1 MTLLLKQLFGFLK
14 LLNSETGSHQIAW
27 GISLGFVL
35 GMTPTLSLQTLLV
48 FILLL
53 LFRVQI
59 GAAFVAAFFFKFMA
73 YLLDPIFHSIGSSV
87 LTTESLKPLFTDL
100 YNMPIVPMTRFNN
113 SIVMG
118 SGVVAFL
125 LTPVVFFLS
134 LWLIQK
140 YRKNVY
146 ERFKQTK
153 FFKALKA
160 TSFYNW
166 YVKYDEFYG

>member
-35 GMTPTLSLQTLLV
+35 GMTPVLSLQTFLV
-48 FILLL
+48 ILILLF
-53 LFRVQI
+53 FRVQI
-59 GAAFVAAFFFKFMA
+59 GAALIAAFFFKFVA
-73 YLLDPIFHSIGSSV
+73 YLFDPFFHSIGSSV
-87 LTTESLKPLFTDL
+87 LTMDSLQPLFTTL
-100 YNMPIVPMTRFNN
+100 YNMPIIPFTRFNN

-118 SGVVAFL
+118 SGVLAFL
-125 LTPVVFFLS
+125 LTPVIFFLS
-134 LWLIQK
+134 LWAIKK
-140 YRKNVY
+140 YREKVY
-146 ERFKQTK
+146 EKFKQTK

-160 TSFYNW
+160 TALYNW